1 MSENKKWTDDVR
13 ERMSRYE
20 SSDVPQGLWDGIE
33 SALDSKS
40 RTRVIPW
47 MRIASM
53 AAAAAVVAA
62 AFILTAPSEEEQTAM
77 IQAAAKK
84 SGQTATDI
92 LADKMTANTAVA
104 DNEKA
109 MADRGSHA
117 VTSVKPS
124 TVSML
129 QIQVSRHSEPQS
141 DAVVGET
148 SAADR
153 VESVAEVAVV
163 QEKAEPMSKE
173 VKNTKKEGSNRLLAD
188 YSGEKPAASR
198 KRNSGGMSLS
208 MYAANI
214 ASSSSTV
221 AGYRAFTSSSS
232 VMSSPVEGGLNGSF
246 PSLVNSYASPA
257 TKVEH
262 HQPVSVGVGARY
274 FINNRWAVETGLTYS
289 MLESETG
296 SDIGMS
302 HIYDNQKIHYLGVP
316 VSVGYQWINGK
327 RLSVYTSCGVTAEF
341 GVKGTMNTTSV
352 LEGGDTDKTT
362 SDISDIPVQMS
373 VGVSAGVQYNILRNL
388 GVYVEPGMVYYIDNG
403 SSLET
408 SYSDKPLNFKLKVG
422 VRLDINRK

>member
-20 SSDVPQGLWDGIE
+20 SSDVPQGLWYGIE

-47 MRIASM
+47 MRIASV
-53 AAAAAVVAA
+53 AAAAAIVAA

-77 IQAAAKK
+77 IQAAAEK

-104 DNEKA
+104 NNETA
-109 MADRGSHA
+109 MADGASHA
-117 VTSVKPS
+117 VT
-124 TVSML
+124 
-129 QIQVSRHSEPQS
+129 
-141 DAVVGET
+141 DAVVVET
-148 SAADR
+148 SAADS
-153 VESVAEVAVV
+153 VEGVAEVAVV

-173 VKNTKKEGSNRLLAD
+173 VESKRKEGANRLLAD
-188 YSGEKPAASR
+188 YSGEKPTASR

-214 ASSSSTV
+214 ASSSSTI
-221 AGYRAFTSSSS
+221 AGHRAFAGSSS
-232 VMSSPVEGGLNGSF
+232 VMSSPVEGGLHGSF

-289 MLESETG
+289 MLESEIK
-296 SDIGMS
+296 SDRGMS
-302 HIYDNQKIHYLGVP
+302 HVYGNQKIHYLGIP
-316 VSVGYQWINGK
+316 VAVGYQWINGK
-327 RLSVYTSCGVTAEF
+327 RLSVYTSGGVTAEF

-352 LEGGDTDKTT
+352 LEGGSTDKTT

-373 VGVSAGVQYNILRNL
+373 VGVAAGVQYNILRNL

>member
-20 SSDVPQGLWDGIE
+20 SSDVPQGLWYGIE

-47 MRIASM
+47 MRIASV

-62 AFILTAPSEEEQTAM
+62 AFILTAPSEEEQTVM

-104 DNEKA
+104 NNETA
-109 MADRGSHA
+109 MADRVSHA
-117 VTSVKPS
+117 VT
-124 TVSML
+124 
-129 QIQVSRHSEPQS
+129 
-141 DAVVGET
+141 DAVVVDT

-173 VKNTKKEGSNRLLAD
+173 VENKKKEGANRLLAD

-198 KRNSGGMSLS
+198 KRNSGGISLS

-221 AGYRAFTSSSS
+221 AGYRAFTNTSSI
-232 VMSSPVEGGLNGSF
+232 MSSTVEGGLHGSF

-289 MLESETG
+289 MLESETE

-302 HIYDNQKIHYLGVP
+302 HVYGNQKIHYLGIP
-316 VSVGYQWINGK
+316 VAVGYQWINGK
-327 RLSVYTSCGVTAEF
+327 RLSVYTSGGVTAEF

-352 LEGGDTDKTT
+352 LEGGSADKTT

-373 VGVSAGVQYNILRNL
+373 MGVAAGVVGNEEKIKEQ
-388 GVYVEPGMVYYIDNG
+388 E
-403 SSLET
+403 
-408 SYSDKPLNFKLKVG
+408 KLFT
-422 VRLDINRK
+422 RIEYLFH

>member
-84 SGQTATDI
+84 SGQTAIDI

-109 MADRGSHA
+109 MADRVSHA
-117 VTSVKPS
+117 VT
-124 TVSML
+124 
-129 QIQVSRHSEPQS
+129 
-141 DAVVGET
+141 DAVIVDT
-148 SAADR
+148 IAADR
-153 VESVAEVAVV
+153 VESAAEVAVV
-163 QEKAEPMSKE
+163 QEKAEPISKE
-173 VKNTKKEGSNRLLAD
+173 VESKKKEGTNRLLAD
-188 YSGEKPAASR
+188 YSGEKPVASR

-221 AGYRAFTSSSS
+221 AGYRAFRNTSSI
-232 VMSSPVEGGLNGSF
+232 MSNSVEGGLHGSF
-246 PSLVNSYASPA
+246 PSLVNSYSSPA

-289 MLESETG
+289 MLESETE

-302 HIYDNQKIHYLGVP
+302 HVYGNQKIHYLGIP
-316 VSVGYQWINGK
+316 VSVGYQWINSK
-327 RLSVYTSCGVTAEF
+327 RLSVYTSGGVTAEF
-341 GVKGTMNTTSV
+341 GVKGTMNSTSV
-352 LEGGDTDKTT
+352 LEGGSTDKTT

-373 VGVSAGVQYNILRNL
+373 VGVAAGVQYNILRNL
-388 GVYVEPGMVYYIDNG
+388 GVYVEPGMVYYFGNG

>member
-20 SSDVPQGLWDGIE
+20 SSDVPQGLWYGIE

-47 MRIASM
+47 MRIASVV
-53 AAAAAVVAA
+53 AAAAIVAV

-77 IQAAAKK
+77 IQAAAEK
-84 SGQTATDI
+84 SGQTAIDI
-92 LADKMTANTAVA
+92 LADKMTANTAIA
-104 DNEKA
+104 NNETA
-109 MADRGSHA
+109 MADGASHA
-117 VTSVKPS
+117 VT
-124 TVSML
+124 
-129 QIQVSRHSEPQS
+129 
-141 DAVVGET
+141 DAVIVET

-173 VKNTKKEGSNRLLAD
+173 VENKKKEGSNRLLAD

-214 ASSSSTV
+214 ASSSSTI
-221 AGYRAFTSSSS
+221 AGHRAFAGSSS
-232 VMSSPVEGGLNGSF
+232 VMSSPVEGGLHGSF

-289 MLESETG
+289 MLESEIK
-296 SDIGMS
+296 SDRGMS
-302 HIYDNQKIHYLGVP
+302 YVYGNQKIHYLGIP
-316 VSVGYQWINGK
+316 VAVGYQWINGK
-327 RLSVYTSCGVTAEF
+327 RLSVYTSGGVTAEF

-352 LEGGDTDKTT
+352 LEGGSTDKTT
-362 SDISDIPVQMS
+362 SDISDIPVQVS
-373 VGVSAGVQYNILRNL
+373 VGVAAGVQYNILRNL

>member
-20 SSDVPQGLWDGIE
+20 SSDVPQGLWYGIE

-47 MRIASM
+47 MRIASV
-53 AAAAAVVAA
+53 AAAAAIVAA

-77 IQAAAKK
+77 IQAAAEK
-84 SGQTATDI
+84 SGQTAIDI
-92 LADKMTANTAVA
+92 LADKMTANTAIA
-104 DNEKA
+104 NNETA
-109 MADRGSHA
+109 MAYGASHA
-117 VTSVKPS
+117 VTA
-124 TVSML
+124 
-129 QIQVSRHSEPQS
+129 
-141 DAVVGET
+141 AVVVET

-153 VESVAEVAVV
+153 VEGVAEVAVV

-173 VKNTKKEGSNRLLAD
+173 VENKKKEGANRLLAD

-214 ASSSSTV
+214 ASSSSTI
-221 AGYRAFTSSSS
+221 AGHRAFAGSSS
-232 VMSSPVEGGLNGSF
+232 VMSSPVEGGLHGSF

-262 HQPVSVGVGARY
+262 HQPLSVGVGARY

-289 MLESETG
+289 MLESEIK
-296 SDIGMS
+296 SDRGMS
-302 HIYDNQKIHYLGVP
+302 HVYGNQKIHYLGIP
-316 VSVGYQWINGK
+316 VAVGYQWINGK
-327 RLSVYTSCGVTAEF
+327 RLSVYTSGGVTAEF

-352 LEGGDTDKTT
+352 LEGGSTDKTT

-373 VGVSAGVQYNILRNL
+373 VGVAAGVQYNILRNL

>member
-20 SSDVPQGLWDGIE
+20 SSDVPQGLWYGIE

-47 MRIASM
+47 MRIASV
-53 AAAAAVVAA
+53 AAAAAVVAV

-77 IQAAAKK
+77 IQAAAEK
-84 SGQTATDI
+84 SGQTAIDI

-104 DNEKA
+104 NNETA
-109 MADRGSHA
+109 MAYGASHA
-117 VTSVKPS
+117 VT
-124 TVSML
+124 
-129 QIQVSRHSEPQS
+129 
-141 DAVVGET
+141 DAVVVDT

-173 VKNTKKEGSNRLLAD
+173 VENKKKEGANRLLAD

-198 KRNSGGMSLS
+198 KRNSGGISLS

-221 AGYRAFTSSSS
+221 AGYRAFTNTSSI
-232 VMSSPVEGGLNGSF
+232 MSSTVEGGLHGSF

-289 MLESETG
+289 MLESETE

-302 HIYDNQKIHYLGVP
+302 HVYGNQKIHYLGIP
-316 VSVGYQWINGK
+316 VAVGYQWINGK
-327 RLSVYTSCGVTAEF
+327 RLSVYTSGGVTAEF

-352 LEGGDTDKTT
+352 LEGGSADKTT

-373 VGVSAGVQYNILRNL
+373 MGVAAGVQYNILRNL

>member
-84 SGQTATDI
+84 SGQTAIDI

-117 VTSVKPS
+117 VTSVQPS
-124 TVSML
+124 TVSMR
-129 QIQVSRHSEPQS
+129 QIQASRHSETQS

-153 VESVAEVAVV
+153 VESVAEIAVV

-188 YSGEKPAASR
+188 YSGEKSAASR
-198 KRNSGGMSLS
+198 KRSRGMSLS

-214 ASSSSTV
+214 ASSSSTF

-362 SDISDIPVQMS
+362 SNISDIPVQMS

-408 SYSDKPLNFKLKVG
+408 SYSDKPLKFKLKVG